1 MGNDYINTKFFLVNI
16 SSQLLLN
23 FTLNIHS
30 QFYGDVYDDLIL
42 IFLLTLSFNRQISV
56 LLYTTKSIC
65 VSYFNY
71 YHV

>member
-1 MGNDYINTKFFLVNI
+1 MGNDYINTKFFLGNI
-16 SSQLLLN
+16 FSQLLLN
-23 FTLNIHS
+23 FTLNIHF
-30 QFYGDVYDDLIL
+30 QFYGDVHDDLIL

-65 VSYFNY
+65 VSYLYY